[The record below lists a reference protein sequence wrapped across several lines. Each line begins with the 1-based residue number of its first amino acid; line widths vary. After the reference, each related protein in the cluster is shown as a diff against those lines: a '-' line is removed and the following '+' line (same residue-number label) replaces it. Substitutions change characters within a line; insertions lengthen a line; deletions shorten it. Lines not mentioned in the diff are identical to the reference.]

1 MRSPVVAACAM
12 LTAATLSAQPATA
25 QTTLPYDHVH
35 LNVPDPA
42 AAAKWYEQHFLA
54 KRLDEGP
61 DRLTFGNTRFLFAR
75 RADAAP
81 SAGSSIDHVG
91 FSVSD
96 LDAKLK
102 ELEAAGAKITT
113 PAREAPGLFKLA
125 FVDDPWGTRLEV
137 VQDGELLGLHHIHLR
152 APDPDAVTNWLASK
166 FGGERAKL
174 KGRLDALRYMSG
186 SNPVWVLVQKGE
198 SMPSDGR
205 ALDHIGWQMPNLAAR
220 LTELKASGVTVT
232 VEPRPV
238 TMANKTT
245 ITIAFVEAPA
255 GIKIELVQR

>member
-1 MRSPVVAACAM
+1 MRSPAAVALV
-12 LTAATLSAQPATA
+12 LTTVATLAQPAAA

-42 AAAKWYEQHFLA
+42 AAAKWYEQHFGA

-75 RADAAP
+75 RADAGP

-91 FSVSD
+91 FSVAD

-102 ELEAAGAKITT
+102 ELETAGAKITT
-113 PAREAPGLFKLA
+113 PARDVAGLFKLA

-137 VQDGELLGLHHIHLR
+137 VQDTELLGLHHIHLR

-166 FGGERAKL
+166 FGGERGKL
-174 KGRLDALRYMSG
+174 KGRIDALKYMSG
-186 SNPVWVLVQKGE
+186 SNPVWVLVQKGDAV
-198 SMPSDGR
+198 PSDGR
-205 ALDHIGWQMPNLAAR
+205 AVDHIGWQMPNLAAR
-220 LTELKASGVTVT
+220 IAELKASGVTVT

-238 TMANKTT
+238 TLANKST
-245 ITIAFVEAPA
+245 ITIAFVEAPP